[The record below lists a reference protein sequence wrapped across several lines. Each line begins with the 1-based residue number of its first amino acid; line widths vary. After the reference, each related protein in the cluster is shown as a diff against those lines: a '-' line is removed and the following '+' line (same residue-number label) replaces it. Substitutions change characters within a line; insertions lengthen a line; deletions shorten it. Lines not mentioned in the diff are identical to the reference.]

1 MIAAVKQTTIRHLLP
16 SDCLDEAVWS
26 GLTDRVDPEWAW
38 VEVDEEDA
46 IQRVL
51 LAAPLHGIVML
62 VRLWAAP
69 GANKHGLRRFLHE
82 AAAEWI
88 ADGYRGG
95 MVLFQGD
102 KSTELQL
109 SRIAIKLSATP
120 LAFTGYFYFGK
131 LEVL

>member
-16 SDCLDEAVWS
+16 YDCLDEAVWS

-88 ADGYRGG
+88 ADGYRAG
-95 MVLFQGD
+95 MVMFQGA
-102 KSTELQL
+102 KPLELQL
-109 SRIAIKLSATP
+109 GRIALRLKAVP
-120 LAFTGYFYFGK
+120 LPFNGHVLVGG

>member
-1 MIAAVKQTTIRHLLP
+1 MIATVKQTTIRHLLP
-16 SDCLDEAVWS
+16 YDCLDEAVWS

-120 LAFTGYFYFGK
+120 LACTGYFYFGK